1 MSEAAKRY
9 RETVVRRAVG
19 GPGTASTD
27 ARRAAFDNAGVDQR
41 ARDFVD
47 KVARRAWTVTDGDVA
62 ATKAAGVSEDE
73 IFELAVC
80 AALGQATRQL
90 DAALAA
96 LDAATAAGSAPA
108 LGPRRT
114 DDGGTR

>member
-1 MSEAAKRY
+1 MNDAAKRY
-9 RETVVRRAVG
+9 RENVIQRAVD
-19 GPGTASTD
+19 GPGAVSSAT
-27 ARRAAFDNAGVDQR
+27 RRAAFLNGGVDPR
-41 ARDFVD
+41 ASALVD
-47 KVARRAWTVTDGDVA
+47 KVAMRAWTVTDDDVA
-62 ATKAAGVSEDE
+62 ATKAAGIAEDE

-96 LDAATAAGSAPA
+96 LDAATQPRAVPVKRP
-108 LGPRRT
+108 GPT